1 MIYLDCNS
9 TTPIDP
15 RVAEIVQKY
24 LIEEFGNAGSRT
36 HEYGNN
42 AKVAVQ
48 KAREQIA
55 SVVQC
60 KREEVIWTSGATES
74 NNIAL
79 QGLIEYGN
87 KNNKRHIISTTI
99 EHKSILEPLK
109 YLEKKGFE
117 ISLISPDE
125 TGKIKSCDILNE
137 LREDTLLISMMH
149 INNETGVKQPIAQV
163 AKDLLNSQV
172 FFHIDAAQ
180 GFGKDIEALQNQRID
195 MISISGHKLYSP
207 KGIGALIARRRG
219 FDKVPLTPIV
229 YGGGQER
236 GLRSGTLP
244 VHLIV
249 GFGLSAQL
257 ALKENDKRDEYCQ
270 KIKDAAL
277 KAFSELDYKINGIL
291 NDTISSTLN
300 ISFSGLDSEA
310 VMLSLKDLLAVS
322 NGSACTSQNYAPSH
336 VLKAMGFS
344 DEECQ
349 ESLRFSWSYLTEKPN
364 WEAVALR
371 IKDLFYS

>member
-336 VLKAMGFS
+336 VLKAMGYS